1 MNKQQDQ
8 NEIKSNEIDLP
19 NARIVASQSSK
30 EVHLYMYVYMYGL
43 FFGLPEESNT
53 QLESIDTINNSKEP
67 LDELA
72 SNLTRL

>member
-1 MNKQQDQ
+1 
-8 NEIKSNEIDLP
+8 
-19 NARIVASQSSK
+19 
-30 EVHLYMYVYMYGL
+30 MYVYMYGL
-43 FFGLPEESNT
+43 VFGLSEESNT

>member
-1 MNKQQDQ
+1 
-8 NEIKSNEIDLP
+8 
-19 NARIVASQSSK
+19 
-30 EVHLYMYVYMYGL
+30 MYVYMYGL
-43 FFGLPEESNT
+43 VFGLPEESNT